1 MASSAPAVTA
11 CIALGANQGDRLAQL
26 RAAYRKLGGHP
37 AIEAVAA
44 SPVYASEAH
53 TWGDDDTAPDYLNAV
68 VGVRTTLAPD
78 ALLHTCQQ
86 IEAAAGRDRSK
97 TASDRRWAPRP
108 LDLDILTY
116 GRKQIDTST
125 LTVPHP
131 RLGERRFVL
140 QPWSDIAPN
149 LHVPPPFDTSVETL
163 LQQCSDTADLRRTPH
178 SLEPTSSA
186 PT

>member
-1 MASSAPAVTA
+1 MAPSADTVTA
-11 CIALGANQGDRLAQL
+11 CLALGANQGERLDQL
-26 RAAYRKLGGHP
+26 RTAYRELSGHP
-37 AIEAVAA
+37 AIEVVAA

-53 TWGDDDTAPDYLNAV
+53 TWKDDDTAPDYLNAV
-68 VGVRTTLAPD
+68 VEVRTTLSPD
-78 ALLHTCQQ
+78 ALLRVCQQ
-86 IEAAAGRDRSK
+86 IEQAAGRDRGE
-97 TASDRRWAPRP
+97 ADADQRWAPRP

-116 GRKQIDTST
+116 GLQQIDAST

-149 LHVPPPFDTSVETL
+149 LHVPPPFDMAVETL
-163 LQQCSDTADLRRTPH
+163 LQQCSDTAELRRTPH
-178 SLEPTSSA
+178 PLEPTSSA